1 MCLQDPTAGPKR
13 NYCDPSSGSGLRNE
27 GWRCSLRPEGQKTF
41 WLGSNVMT
49 SRRTPCSTC
58 LINYLTRQPSPH
70 FEIVG
75 TARSLPICSA
85 RRVSSVG
92 SVPRSRLA
100 ARRVLW
106 HTATMSDT
114 TTVEV
119 GPKGRVVIPAE
130 IRRQLG
136 IDTGTRLAVLI
147 DDEAVVLVPREA
159 IERRLHALFKGVP
172 VSMAAELRKE
182 RQAEAARELKR
193 A

>member
-1 MCLQDPTAGPKR
+1 
-13 NYCDPSSGSGLRNE
+13 
-27 GWRCSLRPEGQKTF
+27 
-41 WLGSNVMT
+41 
-49 SRRTPCSTC
+49 
-58 LINYLTRQPSPH
+58 
-70 FEIVG
+70 
-75 TARSLPICSA
+75 
-85 RRVSSVG
+85 
-92 SVPRSRLA
+92 
-100 ARRVLW
+100 
-106 HTATMSDT
+106 MSDT